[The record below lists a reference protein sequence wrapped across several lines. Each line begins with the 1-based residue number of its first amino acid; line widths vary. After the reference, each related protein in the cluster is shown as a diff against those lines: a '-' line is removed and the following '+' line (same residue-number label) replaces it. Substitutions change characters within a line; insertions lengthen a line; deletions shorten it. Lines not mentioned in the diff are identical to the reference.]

1 MRPGVAP
8 DHPEDKSV
16 TADFTAVAEDPR
28 VNFIGGVWVGK
39 AGESVV
45 GDNEGTS
52 AGAIMMVAPVLIFF
66 FSLQRQ
72 FIEGL
77 TQGGLKA

>member
-1 MRPGVAP
+1 
-8 DHPEDKSV
+8 
-16 TADFTAVAEDPR
+16 
-28 VNFIGGVWVGK
+28 
-39 AGESVV
+39 
-45 GDNEGTS
+45 
-52 AGAIMMVAPVLIFF
+52 MMIAPVLIIF

>member
-1 MRPGVAP
+1 M
-8 DHPEDKSV
+8 
-16 TADFTAVAEDPR
+16 
-28 VNFIGGVWVGK
+28 I
-39 AGESVV
+39 
-45 GDNEGTS
+45 
-52 AGAIMMVAPVLIFF
+52 APVLIFF